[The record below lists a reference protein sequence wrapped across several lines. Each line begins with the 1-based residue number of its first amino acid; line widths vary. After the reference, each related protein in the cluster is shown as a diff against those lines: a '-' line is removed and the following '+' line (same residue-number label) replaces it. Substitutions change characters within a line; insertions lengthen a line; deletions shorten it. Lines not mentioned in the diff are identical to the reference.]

1 MNTTPRLALH
11 SVDFHYS
18 NQLPVLRK
26 LSLAVEPGEFLALL
40 GPNGSGKSTAA
51 MHLNGLLRPA
61 GGQVTHDGE
70 DILPLSVGVLARR
83 VAYLFQNPDH
93 MIFCETVREEV
104 SFGPRSQGLEDDE
117 VAGRAEAALRA
128 FGLTTLADRQ
138 PAGLGFGARRAVTAA
153 AVYAMDTPVVVLD
166 EPTTGLDPG
175 AAGRL
180 LDLFRERQRHGT
192 TVVLITHDMQ
202 LVARYAQRCVLLE
215 DGQVAA
221 AGSPRELFGRG
232 ELLRRAGILPPPVV
246 TLAEELLLAA
256 QGAVTPLDAEE
267 FCRAYRGL
275 VAPRE

>member
-1 MNTTPRLALH
+1 MRAAPRLALH
-11 SVDFHYS
+11 SVSFSYP
-18 NQLPVLRK
+18 NQVPVLQE

-40 GPNGSGKSTAA
+40 GPNGSGKSTVA

-61 GGQVTHDGE
+61 SGQVTHDGE
-70 DILPLSVGVLARR
+70 DILSLSVGALARR

-93 MIFCETVREEV
+93 MIFCETVRDEI
-104 SFGPRSQGLEDDE
+104 SFGPRSQGLGESD
-117 VAGRAEAALRA
+117 VAGRAEAALQA
-128 FGLTTLADRQ
+128 FGLIPLAQRQ

-166 EPTTGLDPG
+166 EPTSGLDPG

-202 LVARYAQRCVLLE
+202 LVARYAQRGVLLE
-215 DGQVAA
+215 AGRVAA
-221 AGSPRELFGRG
+221 AGSPRELFGRS

-246 TLAEELLLAA
+246 ALARELLPAA
-256 QGAVTPLDAEE
+256 QGPGTPLDAEE
-267 FCRAYRGL
+267 FCRAYQELAG
-275 VAPRE
+275 PHG